1 MNSDNSQSKMKKQI
15 RYSTA
20 LALTAAVAA
29 YEINNRTVVR
39 DTVTVD
45 GVETRSNRQIIMDSL
60 NGPFVVNEFHQ
71 TQAEAIVTYLQQ
83 TGLMQT
89 LTNGKI
95 DSFIGN
101 IIELLSE
108 QEINHRELGLLA
120 WAPKV
125 ADDYQRKDAVREI
138 SARYESSSRY
148 IGKVG
153 DKILTHFTLI
163 ESRFVHSLEC
173 YAVYGHDEHNNLIFY
188 WAKDQ
193 KKIVNAGR
201 IQGRVKAQQ
210 TDSRRGDARV
220 TTLNYV
226 KAV

>member
-1 MNSDNSQSKMKKQI
+1 MKSDNSQPKMKKQN

-20 LALTAAVAA
+20 FALTAAVAA

-39 DTVTVD
+39 ETVTVD
-45 GVETRSNRQIIMDSL
+45 GVETRSNRQLIVDSL
-60 NGPFVVNEFHQ
+60 TGSLVINEFHQ
-71 TQAEAIVTYLQQ
+71 KQAEAIITYLQQ

-89 LTNGKI
+89 IANGRT
-95 DSFIGN
+95 DPFIGN
-101 IIELLSE
+101 IIGLLSE
-108 QEINHRELGLLA
+108 QEISHRDLGLLA

-125 ADDYQRKDAVREI
+125 TDDYQRKDSVREI
-138 SARYESSSRY
+138 SARYESGSRY
-148 IGKVG
+148 IGKIG
-153 DKILTHFTLI
+153 EKILANFTLI

-173 YAVYGHDEHNNLIFY
+173 YAVYGHDENDNLIFY

-193 KKIVNAGR
+193 KKVIANGR

-226 KAV
+226 KAL